1 MAQIAN
7 MARIPELRKRLLF
20 TLLMIAVY
28 RLGVHIPTPGIDVVA
43 IKQFFA
49 QQKGTLLEV
58 FNLFSGGALQ
68 RFSIFA
74 LGTMPYVSSSII
86 MQLLTVVFPSLER
99 LQKEGEMGR
108 RKINQ
113 YSRYLTVVLTIFQ
126 GYGISTFLENQAGV
140 AGSSLV
146 LHPGMWFKIQ
156 TTITLAAGTIFVMW
170 MGEQISDRGIGNGIS
185 LIIFSGIVAGFPSAI
200 AQTIELFKANQIG
213 ILMLLGMVLLML
225 LVVYFIIFFEQAQR
239 RIPVQYAKRVV
250 GRKMFQG
257 QTTYLP
263 LKINMAGV
271 IPPIF
276 ASSLLT
282 FPATLAAFAKVGWL
296 QSISQQLSYGGWIY
310 NTVEVILIVFFCYFY
325 TAVQFNPVD
334 VADNMKKFGGYVPG
348 IRPGKNTSDHIEK
361 VLERLTLIGAIYI
374 SAVCILPVFL
384 QQNAGVSFYFGG
396 TSLLIVVGVALDT
409 MAQIEGYL
417 LNHHYEGF
425 LGSKTRRL
433 KSRRG

>member
-20 TLLMIAVY
+20 TFFMIAVY
-28 RLGVHIPTPGIDVVA
+28 RFGVHVPTPGIDVVA

-49 QQKGTLLEV
+49 SQKGTLLEM

-74 LGTMPYVSSSII
+74 LGVMPYISSSII
-86 MQLLTVVFPSLER
+86 MQLLTVVFPALER
-99 LQKEGEMGR
+99 LQKEGEHGR

-113 YSRYLTVVLTIFQ
+113 YSRYLTVLLSIVQ
-126 GYGISTFLENQAGV
+126 GWGIATFLEHQQGV
-140 AGSSLV
+140 AGASLV
-146 LHPGMWFKIQ
+146 LDPGLWFKIQ
-156 TTITLAAGTIFVMW
+156 TVLTLAAGTIFIMW
-170 MGEQISDRGIGNGIS
+170 IGEQISDRGIGNGIS
-185 LIIFSGIVAGFPSAI
+185 VIIFSGIVAGFPAAVI
-200 AQTIELFKANQIG
+200 NTVQLFKAGQVSLLLI
-213 ILMLLGMVLLML
+213 LGMVVLML
-225 LVVYFIIFFEQAQR
+225 AVIYAIIYFEQAQR

-257 QTTYLP
+257 QSTYLP

-282 FPATLAAFAKVGWL
+282 FPATLASFSTIPWL
-296 QSISQQLSYGGWIY
+296 QKISQQLAYGGWIY
-310 NTVEVILIVFFCYFY
+310 NTLEVILIVFFCYFY

-334 VADNMKKFGGYVPG
+334 VAENMKKFGGYVPG
-348 IRPGKNTSDHIEK
+348 IRPGVNTSDYIEK
-361 VLERLTLIGAIYI
+361 VLERLTLVGAIYI

-417 LNHHYEGF
+417 MNHHYEGF
-425 LGSKTRRL
+425 LGSKTKRL